1 MTWWQFREQD
11 MEIQM
16 RKGIVALA
24 VLSAFSGAALA
35 QSSVTLYGIVDVGYQ
50 WNEAPTNVGTTAA
63 PRISQESWNAI
74 NGGYQSGNRWGLRGS
89 EGLGGGWN
97 AIFTLESGF
106 NIDTGTQG
114 QSSASASG
122 GRLFGRQAYAGL
134 SSGLGTLVAGR
145 LATFSSGT
153 GDFDM
158 FGRVDPFSTG
168 FGLASLGSTFISANS
183 LRVDNALAYRSPKFA
198 GFQAGVGYSTR
209 IDGAE
214 TAPQDTNISAFIS
227 GLSWELGPF
236 YAVATYDQLNNIGSN
251 PDQKHLQIGG
261 VFTIGPFSINA
272 AYADQSNIA
281 AIERQPQI
289 GSGSFQPLPPGISNY
304 DASAYMIGGAWT
316 LGAFRFMASYQWS
329 DADGKNVRSPTTGAV
344 VNFEPDYS
352 VFGIGATYNLS
363 RRTNLYAGY
372 AFSDADGTLNSDT
385 FDRSQ
390 FALGMRH
397 LF

>member
-1 MTWWQFREQD
+1 
-11 MEIQM
+11 M

-50 WNEAPTNVGTTAA
+50 WIEAPTNVGTTAA
-63 PRISQESWNAI
+63 PRISQESTSAI

-97 AIFTLESGF
+97 AIFALESGF
-106 NIDTGTQG
+106 DIDTGMSG
-114 QSSASASG
+114 QS

-134 SSGLGTLVAGR
+134 SSGLGALVAGR
-145 LATFSSGT
+145 LASFSSGT

-168 FGLASLGSTFISANS
+168 FGLAGLQNTFISANS
-183 LRVDNALAYRSPKFA
+183 LRVDNAIAYRSPKFA
-198 GFQAGVGYSTR
+198 GFQGGIGYSTR
-209 IDGAE
+209 IDGQE
-214 TAPQDTNISAFIS
+214 TAPSGNNTTAFIS

-236 YAVATYDQLNNIGSN
+236 YAVATYDSVDYADTLNR
-251 PDQKHLQIGG
+251 PTQKHLQVGG

-272 AYADQSNIA
+272 AYADQSNISGVQA
-281 AIERQPQI
+281 REV
-289 GSGSFQPLPPGISNY
+289 GSFIPLPAGLSNY
-304 DASAYMIGGAWT
+304 DATAWMLGGTAT
-316 LGAFRFMASYQWS
+316 VGAFKFMASVQWS
-329 DADGKNVRSPTTGAV
+329 NGDGGTRLAPGGAAI
-344 VNFEPDYS
+344 NFNPDYT
-352 VFGIGATYNLS
+352 VYGVGATYNLS

-372 AFSDADGTLNSDT
+372 GSRNADGTLLDNT
-385 FDRSQ
+385 FNGKQ
-390 FALGMRH
+390 LALGMRH

>member
-1 MTWWQFREQD
+1 
-11 MEIQM
+11 M

-168 FGLASLGSTFISANS
+168 FGLASLGSTFISANA
-183 LRVDNALAYRSPKFA
+183 LRVDNALAYRSPTFA

-272 AYADQSNIA
+272 AYADQSNI
-281 AIERQPQI
+281 
-289 GSGSFQPLPPGISNY
+289 SGVQAREVGTFIPLPAGLSNY
-304 DASAYMIGGAWT
+304 DATAWMLGGTAT
-316 LGAFRFMASYQWS
+316 VGAFKFMASVQWS
-329 DADGKNVRSPTTGAV
+329 NGDGGTRLAPGGTPI
-344 VNFEPDYS
+344 NFNPDYT
-352 VFGIGATYNLS
+352 VYGVGATYNLS

-372 AFSDADGTLNSDT
+372 GSRNADGTLLDNT
-385 FDRSQ
+385 FNGKQ
-390 FALGMRH
+390 LALGMRH